1 MYQTLLWPSRLLKP
15 ELQTRGPLGCTNGEG
30 TRRDRVGRSNKKS
43 EGNTKKKKRSNDT
56 KVKYETTSGE
66 VRDDEGNVRDEVVMR
81 DALVLLMC
89 LAPHSL
95 FSCPSVPGVKLY

>member
-1 MYQTLLWPSRLLKP
+1 M
-15 ELQTRGPLGCTNGEG
+15 
-30 TRRDRVGRSNKKS
+30 
-43 EGNTKKKKRSNDT
+43 KKKKESNDK
-56 KVKYETTSGE
+56 KVKYETTSG
-66 VRDDEGNVRDEVVMR
+66 DVRDEAVKR